1 MEELLELFNEC
12 NNIYLV
18 LSNDIAFNIVEELE
32 MQGCKF
38 NEDEEMTIEEV
49 KELYESNVLLISKC
63 NNIYYFE
70 TAYGYHRLKTI
81 ETDGIVLIEDGVI
94 EDWEIDEY
102 IFGDIFKV
110 TFCEEDDDD
119 LDEDTNEFLEDVTE
133 ELIEKL
139 LNNNDEC
146 VHCMIKD
153 VLRDMW
159 ETGYQDCLIDMDE
172 C

>member
-110 TFCEEDDDD
+110 TFCEDDDD
-119 LDEDTNEFLEDVTE
+119 TNTDEFLEDMSIEILDGLMELDEDDCPACYLKEKLE
-133 ELIEKL
+133 ELYDIAY
-139 LNNNDEC
+139 NDA
-146 VHCMIKD
+146 V
-153 VLRDMW
+153 
-159 ETGYQDCLIDMDE
+159 IDMDE